1 MKFDRNVFVYKNIK
15 TRNYS
20 EIIMANLITVAIQ
33 YLAERS
39 CSEDELMDY
48 LIASHGHHTDAEQHI
63 SDAMSYLLKHNMLN
77 DQRLAEQIAV
87 RYANK
92 GNRFIHK
99 MLKQRKISEP
109 AIAHGL
115 SIIPDEKKRALVEL
129 RYKMDGLVV
138 NDKREAKQTLIRFLK
153 GRQFCLNVIKQV
165 IEDSMRSMTQLK
177 PAYAR
182 EKIK

>member
-1 MKFDRNVFVYKNIK
+1 
-15 TRNYS
+15 
-20 EIIMANLITVAIQ
+20 MANLIGVAIQ

-39 CSEDELMDY
+39 CSEEELMEY
-48 LIASHGHHTDAEQHI
+48 LIASHGHNTDAKQHI
-63 SDAMSYLLKHNMLN
+63 SEAMSYLLEHNMLN
-77 DQRLAEQIAV
+77 DLRLAEQIAV

-109 AIAHGL
+109 AIAHAL
-115 SIIPDEKKRALVEL
+115 SIIPDEKKRALEAL
-129 RYKMDGLVV
+129 RYKMNGLDVH
-138 NDKREAKQTLIRFLK
+138 DKREIKQTLLRFLK

-165 IEDSMRSMTQLK
+165 IEDSMKGVTPLK

-182 EKIK
+182 AKIK